1 MEQYYNEN
9 NPSRQNDNRSYASFA
24 SLFLSIVAV
33 FGSTTV
39 FIGVLAGIAAIAC
52 GIIHRVNHQS
62 YNLNSILG
70 IVIGSIAIF
79 LSCVLFLGVLI
90 MLQNPET
97 LAEIMKMMDELSK
110 MQ

>member
-9 NPSRQNDNRSYASFA
+9 TPSQQNNNRGFASGA

-39 FIGVLAGIAAIAC
+39 FVGVLAGIAAIAC

-70 IVIGSIAIF
+70 IVIGAIAIL

-97 LAEIMKMMDELSK
+97 LAEVMKMMDEIIE